1 MIREHFVYTN
11 ISHLQTGY
19 ITIWKVFNVFQFEE
33 ITVNAVSHY
42 YGYVLMLA
50 LECSPL
56 LRK

>member
-1 MIREHFVYTN
+1 MISEYFVYTN

-19 ITIWKVFNVFQFEE
+19 IIILKVFNAFQFEE
-33 ITVNAVSHY
+33 MTVNAVSHY
-42 YGYVLMLA
+42 YGYILMLA

>member
-1 MIREHFVYTN
+1 MISEYFVYTN
-11 ISHLQTGY
+11 ISYLQTGY
-19 ITIWKVFNVFQFEE
+19 IIILKVFNASQFEE

-42 YGYVLMLA
+42 YDYVLMFV

>member
-1 MIREHFVYTN
+1 MKSEYFVYTN

-19 ITIWKVFNVFQFEE
+19 IIILKVFNAFQFEE
-33 ITVNAVSHY
+33 ITVNAMSRYH
-42 YGYVLMLA
+42 GYVLMLA